1 MNYFFNFQNL
11 EYKPVQTSKSYA
23 SVAILIYENSEILF
37 IKRSYEM
44 PTHKGQIAFPGGR
57 YEQEDKS
64 IVDTATREACE
75 ELLIDNSDIEP
86 FGIMNSFD
94 TVEYKFAVYP
104 VLCNLLNKSYS
115 FNKKEVQNA
124 FYVPIDNLMNKNNW
138 NYRGRYEGD
147 WVYHIEDEVLWG
159 ATANMVKRLFNLN
172 LA

>member
-1 MNYFFNFQNL
+1 LNYFFNFQNL
-11 EYKPVQTSKSYA
+11 EYKPIQTSKSYA
-23 SVAILIYENSEILF
+23 SVAILIYKNSEILF

-94 TVEYKFAVYP
+94 TVEYKFDVYP
-104 VLCNLLNKSYS
+104 VLCNLFNKSYS
-115 FNKKEVQNA
+115 FNKNEVQNV

-147 WVYHIEDEVLWG
+147 WIYHIEDEVLWG

>member
-1 MNYFFNFQNL
+1 LNYFFNFQNL
-11 EYKPVQTSKSYA
+11 EYKPIQTSKSYA
-23 SVAILIYENSEILF
+23 SVAILIYKNSEILF

-64 IVDTATREACE
+64 IVDTATREVCE

-94 TVEYKFAVYP
+94 TVEYKFDVYP
-104 VLCNLLNKSYS
+104 VLCNLFNKSYS
-115 FNKKEVQNA
+115 FNKNEVQNV

-147 WVYHIEDEVLWG
+147 WIYHIEDEVLWG

>member
-1 MNYFFNFQNL
+1 
-11 EYKPVQTSKSYA
+11 
-23 SVAILIYENSEILF
+23 
-37 IKRSYEM
+37 
-44 PTHKGQIAFPGGR
+44 
-57 YEQEDKS
+57 
-64 IVDTATREACE
+64 
-75 ELLIDNSDIEP
+75 
-86 FGIMNSFD
+86 MNSFD
-94 TVEYKFAVYP
+94 TVEYKFDVYP

-115 FNKKEVQNA
+115 FNKKEVQNV

>member
-1 MNYFFNFQNL
+1 
-11 EYKPVQTSKSYA
+11 
-23 SVAILIYENSEILF
+23 
-37 IKRSYEM
+37 M

-75 ELLIDNSDIEP
+75 ELLIDTSDIEP

-94 TVEYKFAVYP
+94 TVEYKFDVYP
-104 VLCNLLNKSYS
+104 VLCNLLNKRYS
-115 FNKKEVQNA
+115 FNKNEVQNV

-147 WVYHIEDEVLWG
+147 WIYHIEDEVLWG

>member
-11 EYKPVQTSKSYA
+11 EYKSVQTSKSYA
-23 SVAILIYENSEILF
+23 SVAILIYKNSEILF

-64 IVDTATREACE
+64 IVDTATREVCE

-94 TVEYKFAVYP
+94 TVEYKFDVYP
-104 VLCNLLNKSYS
+104 VLCNLFNKSYS
-115 FNKKEVQNA
+115 FNKNEVQNV
-124 FYVPIDNLMNKNNW
+124 FYVPIDNLINKNNW

-147 WVYHIEDEVLWG
+147 WIYHIEDEVLWG